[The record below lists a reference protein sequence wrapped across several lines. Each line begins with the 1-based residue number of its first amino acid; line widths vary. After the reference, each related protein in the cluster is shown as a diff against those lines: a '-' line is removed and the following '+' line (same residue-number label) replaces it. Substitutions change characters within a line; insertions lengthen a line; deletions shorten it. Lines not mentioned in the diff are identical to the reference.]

1 MSGAGTVLVAED
13 DDGARELLGRL
24 LRKEGYEVDLAA
36 DGAQAMQNLAKRD
49 YDVLVSDLQ
58 MPQYDG
64 RELLQHLKASGK
76 DTDVIFISA
85 VGSIAV
91 AVEAVKKGAFDF
103 IEKPFNLEQ
112 VRAKLKEVFLLRA
125 ERRAAFKEASTL
137 SQNPGR
143 VSRPPPRDVLK
154 RVGRYVL
161 EAPLGSGG
169 MGQVYAALDPII
181 GRKVAVKVLK
191 AEEDPDRRH
200 EMLAR
205 FQRESWAGGKLTHP
219 NIATVYDF
227 GEDANSK
234 SLYLV
239 MELFG
244 EGSLRDMLHRE
255 KKLAPERALRIAY
268 QLADGLAHAHRHG
281 VVHRDVKPENILLD
295 LQDRVK
301 IVDFGIA
308 QTPVSNLTMEG
319 RLLGSPRYL
328 SPEMAA
334 GLPIDHRA
342 DQFSLGTVLIEMLTG
357 KQVFDGDTL
366 YEVLGQVREAPTPPL
381 KSMGAK
387 VSRSL
392 QKLVTR
398 LHDKDASQRFAEE
411 MELLEWLRDEARDL
425 RLSLPPP
432 SRH

>member
-1 MSGAGTVLVAED
+1 
-13 DDGARELLGRL
+13 
-24 LRKEGYEVDLAA
+24 
-36 DGAQAMQNLAKRD
+36 
-49 YDVLVSDLQ
+49 
-58 MPQYDG
+58 
-64 RELLQHLKASGK
+64 
-76 DTDVIFISA
+76 
-85 VGSIAV
+85 
-91 AVEAVKKGAFDF
+91 
-103 IEKPFNLEQ
+103 
-112 VRAKLKEVFLLRA
+112 
-125 ERRAAFKEASTL
+125 
-137 SQNPGR
+137 
-143 VSRPPPRDVLK
+143 
-154 RVGRYVL
+154 
-161 EAPLGSGG
+161 
-169 MGQVYAALDPII
+169 
-181 GRKVAVKVLK
+181 
-191 AEEDPDRRH
+191 
-200 EMLAR
+200 
-205 FQRESWAGGKLTHP
+205 
-219 NIATVYDF
+219 
-227 GEDANSK
+227 
-234 SLYLV
+234 
-239 MELFG
+239 
-244 EGSLRDMLHRE
+244 
-255 KKLAPERALRIAY
+255 
-268 QLADGLAHAHRHG
+268 
-281 VVHRDVKPENILLD
+281 
-295 LQDRVK
+295 VK